1 MRLPEGI
8 VVDKEATFGKLKFSA
23 LRRENRERNEDGT
36 VSTNIVSRTYDL
48 RSSGQGMTIQ
58 ITLPAEVPLKE
69 FQYLE
74 EVDLINPV
82 VDTVAS
88 RTYSGAD
95 VGWYIKAD
103 DIVPKNGAAAPKP
116 GTKPEQADGKPGD
129 NGAKKG

>member
-48 RSSGQGMTIQ
+48 RSSGQGMMIQ
-58 ITLPAEVPLKE
+58 VSIPAEVALKE
-69 FQYLE
+69 FPYNA
-74 EVDLINPV
+74 EVDLVEPV
-82 VDTVAS
+82 VDTVAT
-88 RTYSGAD
+88 RTYRGAD
-95 VGWYIKAD
+95 VGWYIKAK
-103 DIVPKNGAAAPKP
+103 DIVLKNGAAAPKP